1 MKTLTAILSIFIFI
15 IAISYLSWWS
25 TENKGV
31 ITPNNR
37 QKLVQAC
44 FENINTMIES
54 CFSQYSMYFNRF
66 NLDLKNEKNDIQCLL
81 ETQNSIQ
88 NYLKIE
94 KNKISCLITSNHKH
108 WTKLTEPIKYEK
120 ATLSNRSIISEL
132 FPAKFGWYQDY
143 NHIIYWLIKDNNIIG
158 SEFYSINRDIAP
170 PFFADKV
177 LIANHFILFNYDKQS
192 HSKEKLY
199 NNNIKINFD
208 YISPYWK
215 VLHYFETKSLTYFY
229 AFFVFLIILF
239 TILLILTII
248 YFYRK
253 YFQTLCRAEPKL
265 NLADQLSHEFKIPLT
280 NIILYSE
287 ILKEKLSNEPCQLI
301 DYIDVIIC
309 ESKRLT
315 RLVQNVL
322 TFNKMIKLN
331 IKPVNITKLVRQV
344 YSTFKPV
351 FDSKSLQF
359 NLIINSKKE
368 CFIDTDEDSVVHIIC
383 NFLNNAEKYASD
395 GKKVDLVLNKQK
407 NKIMVTVRDYGKG
420 IPNHLLEQMFRPF
433 YSINLSSAE
442 GLSGTGIGLTIAK
455 QLANNLN
462 ATIEVTNQKP
472 GVAFSLILTE

>member
-25 TENKGV
+25 TENKGF

-37 QKLVQAC
+37 QKLVQTC
-44 FENINTMIES
+44 FENVNTMIES
-54 CFSQYSMYFNRF
+54 CFSQCSMYFDRF
-66 NLDLKNEKNDIQCLL
+66 NLDLKNKENDIERLL

-88 NYLKIE
+88 NYLEIE
-94 KNKISCLITSNHKH
+94 RNKISCLISPNHKY

-120 ATLSNRSIISEL
+120 TTLSNHNIISEL
-132 FPAKFGWYQDY
+132 FPAKFGLYQDY
-143 NHIIYWLIKDNNIIG
+143 NHILYWLIEDNTIIG
-158 SEFYSINRDIAP
+158 SEFYSIDKGIEN

-177 LIANHFILFNYDKQS
+177 SIGNNFTLLDHDKLI

-199 NNNIKINFD
+199 SNNIKINLD
-208 YISPYWK
+208 YLSPFWK
-215 VLHYFETKSLTYFY
+215 VLYYFETKSLTYSY
-229 AFFVFLIILF
+229 AFFIFLIILF

-253 YFQTLCRAEPKL
+253 YFQTLCKAKPKL

-331 IKPVNITKLVRQV
+331 IKSVNITKLVRQV

-407 NKIMVTVRDYGKG
+407 SKIVVTVRDYGKG
-420 IPNHLLEQMFRPF
+420 IPSHLLEQMFRPF
-433 YSINLSSAE
+433 YSINLSFAE
-442 GLSGTGIGLTIAK
+442 EYSGTGIGLTIAK